1 MIGVKDTRCLL
12 MTLIA
17 LTVFTSCTSPLEENA
32 STDLIKIGFSQCCDD
47 GWRDIM
53 NREVEREVSQHPEL
67 SLQRRAADNDS
78 ELQIRQIEEFIDEG
92 VDVLLVSPNES
103 APLTPVL
110 EKAYV
115 AGIHVV
121 LIDRK
126 IESNRYTAYIGANNY
141 EIGKA
146 AGQYLAA
153 KFPQGARVL
162 AIEIQESI
170 SPGNERAAGFREGI
184 KDVPDLRIVKAVED
198 SSLFENQAKLEKL
211 FEGDLE
217 FDVVFSHTDFMAEVA
232 HSVAQSK
239 GVADSIFFIGIDGIP
254 GTGRGINAVENGVL
268 NASMLYPTGGDD
280 AIKLIIAILND
291 LPYQKENTLE
301 TIVIEP
307 SNASILNNQMKR
319 VSKLQDMIDE
329 DVERL
334 NTLRTTYQNQRLL
347 ISILLL
353 ALLIGLTLAVSLF
366 RSLRSKQRALNSLK
380 ERNVEILEN
389 QRQLH
394 QLAEQLDEADEVTFN
409 EDKPFDVTYFIARIR
424 EMLQRRQDYDQATA
438 KDARIQ
444 SVHLDEVL
452 KRKNLP
458 PEDRDF
464 LERMAAYVETHYED
478 SSFKATDL
486 CQELGLSR
494 SHLYRKVKELLNEGV
509 TSYVESV
516 RLRNAQRLLSQTDK
530 SIADIAYAVGYS
542 TPEYFAKVFK
552 SRFQSS
558 PTSFREKNR

>member
-1 MIGVKDTRCLL
+1 

-17 LTVFTSCTSPLEENA
+17 LTVFTSCTSPIEENA
-32 STDLIKIGFSQCCDD
+32 SADLIKIGFSQCCDD

-53 NREVEREVSQHPEL
+53 NREVEREVSQHSEL

-153 KFPQGARVL
+153 KFPQGGRVL

-198 SSLFENQAKLEKL
+198 SSLFENQAKLEEL
-211 FEGDLE
+211 FEDNLE

-380 ERNVEILEN
+380 ERNEEILEN
-389 QRQLH
+389 QQQLH

-452 KRKNLP
+452 KRKDLP

>member
-1 MIGVKDTRCLL
+1 

-32 STDLIKIGFSQCCDD
+32 SADLIKIGFSQCCDD

-78 ELQIRQIEEFIDEG
+78 ELQIRQIEAFIDEC

-126 IESNRYTAYIGANNY
+126 IESNTYTAYIGADNY

-153 KFPQGARVL
+153 KFPQGGRVL

-198 SSLFENQAKLEKL
+198 SSLFENQAKLEEL
-211 FEGDLE
+211 FEGSLE

-232 HSVAQSK
+232 HTVAKSK

-254 GTGRGINAVENGVL
+254 GTGLGINAVENGVL
-268 NASMLYPTGGDD
+268 NASMLYPTGGDE

-334 NTLRTTYQNQRLL
+334 NTLRATYQNQRLL

-353 ALLIGLTLAVSLF
+353 ALLIGLALAVSLF
-366 RSLRSKQRALNSLK
+366 RSLRSKQRALNSL
-380 ERNVEILEN
+380 EQSNEEILEN

-424 EMLQRRQDYDQATA
+424 EMLQRRKDYDQAIA
-438 KDARIQ
+438 KEARIQ
-444 SVHLDEVL
+444 YVHLDEAL
-452 KRKNLP
+452 KRKDLP

-516 RLRNAQRLLSQTDK
+516 RLRNAQQLLIQTDK